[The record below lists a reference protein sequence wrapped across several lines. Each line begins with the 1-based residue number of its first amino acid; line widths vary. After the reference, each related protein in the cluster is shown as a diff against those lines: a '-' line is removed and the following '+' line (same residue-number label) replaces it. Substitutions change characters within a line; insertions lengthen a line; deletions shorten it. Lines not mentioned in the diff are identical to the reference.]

1 MTQTVTASAATPTE
15 GVALIRAEH
24 PGHPMTA
31 MLDASTAAALPVG
44 VVQAGRFSPNTPQG
58 PFSLDP

>member
-1 MTQTVTASAATPTE
+1 MRIAIPTE

-31 MLDASTAAALPVG
+31 MPEASTAAALVA
-44 VVQAGRFSPNTPQG
+44 VVEE
-58 PFSLDP
+58 